1 MLLAGDVGGTK
12 THVAIFVSEEALQVG
27 DMLIE
32 ATLPSKDYPSLEAL
46 LHQFLATVKQRD
58 EIHHASFGVAGPVAK
73 GKAKITNLPWVMDE
87 QQLAHQ
93 LGVPS
98 VDLLN
103 DLVAIASAVPFLGPS
118 DLYTLNEGHAVEEG
132 TLAVVAP
139 GTGLGEAYLNW
150 DGRHYRAYASE
161 GGHVDFGPTNALELE
176 MLGYLLERY
185 NHVSYERVCSGM
197 GLPNIYAF
205 LKDRGHVEEPSW
217 LAEQLAAA
225 KDPTPIIVNNAQD
238 KENAC
243 EICVKTLE
251 IFISILAQEA
261 GNMALKVFASGGIYL
276 GGGIPP
282 RILPLLEDGRF
293 LQVLMDKGRFSD
305 FLEQTPVHVILNRDV
320 ALLGA
325 AYHGFDL

>member
-12 THVAIFVSEEALQVG
+12 THVAIFVSEEALQAG

-32 ATLPSKDYPSLEAL
+32 TTLPSKEYPSLEAL

-58 EIHHASFGVAGPVAK
+58 QIQHASFGVAGPVAN
-73 GKAKITNLPWVMDE
+73 GKAKITNLPWVME
-87 QQLAHQ
+87 ERQLAQ
-93 LGVPS
+93 MLGVPS
-98 VDLLN
+98 VELLN

-118 DLYTLNEGHAVEEG
+118 DLFTLSEGQPVEQG

-176 MLGYLLERY
+176 MLGYLLKRY

-205 LKDRGHVEEPSW
+205 LKDRGHAEEPPW
-217 LAEQLAAA
+217 LGERLAVA

-238 KENAC
+238 KENAT

-251 IFISILAQEA
+251 MFVAVLAREA

-293 LQVLMDKGRFSD
+293 LQILRDKGRFSD